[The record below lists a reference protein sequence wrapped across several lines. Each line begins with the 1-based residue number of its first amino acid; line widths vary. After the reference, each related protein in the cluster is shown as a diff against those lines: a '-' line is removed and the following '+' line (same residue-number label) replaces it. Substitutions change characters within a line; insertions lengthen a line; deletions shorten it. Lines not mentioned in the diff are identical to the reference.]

1 MKQLLSQKLLELRAK
16 VEEIAVRD
24 IAPRAAQVDEEY
36 LYPKHSLD
44 ALGKAGLLGLHVP
57 KRLGGHEQG
66 LTALAVAAETI
77 GKVCPS
83 SAMCF
88 AMHCVGTAV
97 ISAKP
102 NRYQEEKYLR
112 PIAEGRHITT
122 LSLSEAGTGA
132 NFYIPETRL
141 VRDGDNFIVSGTKQ
155 FVTNGGH
162 ANSYVVTTLASTEQA
177 EAGEFSCLLVDGDS
191 EGVEWQAPWRG
202 FGMRGN
208 SSRGLRLND
217 VKVPAENLLGEEG
230 DQVWYTFE
238 VVAPYFLMGMAGTYL
253 GVAQAALDYTLH
265 HLRTRIHSHS
275 GESLAQNQLVQH
287 RVAELWTAVEKTRLL
302 IYQAAQLGDF
312 GDTQAL
318 ISILASK
325 ADVADTVVWVVNE
338 SMSLCGGIAY
348 RENDLLAK
356 LLRDARASHV
366 MAPTTDMLKTWA
378 GRALLGVPLL

>member
-1 MKQLLSQKLLELRAK
+1 MKQLLSQKLFELQAK

-24 IAPRAAQVDEEY
+24 IAPLAARVDHEY
-36 LYPKHSLD
+36 LYPKHAFD
-44 ALGKAGLLGLHVP
+44 ALGEAGLLGLHVP
-57 KRLGGHEQG
+57 QRLGGQELG

-77 GKVCPS
+77 GKFCPS

-102 NRYQEEKYLR
+102 NRFQEEQYLR

-132 NFYIPETRL
+132 TFYLPETSL
-141 VRDGDNFIVSGTKQ
+141 VRDGDDFIVSGTKQ

-162 ANSYVVTTLASTEQA
+162 ADSYVVTTLASTYEA

-191 EGVEWQAPWRG
+191 EGVEWLDPWRG
-202 FGMRGN
+202 FGMHGN

-217 VKVPAENLLGEEG
+217 VKVPVKNLLGEEG
-230 DQVWYTFE
+230 DQVWYAFE

-265 HLRTRIHSHS
+265 HLRTRIHTHS
-275 GESLAQNQLVQH
+275 GESLAQNPIIQH

-302 IYQAAQLGDF
+302 IYQAGQLGDL
-312 GDTQAL
+312 GDSQAL

-325 ADVADTVVWVVNE
+325 ADIADTVVWVVNE

-378 GRALLGVPLL
+378 GRTLLGVPLL